1 MNSYHIHMKRIVPF
15 FVFLF
20 LAGVAQGQS
29 LLDTVRIKQTAV
41 EAGTPISTDDAEQLN
56 DAIDKLFDDDLDMG
70 WEGDEFNIVT
80 TGLVFRGINVPQGA
94 TIDSAFLE
102 IFAHEAEGDPAYI
115 TIYGEAADSAI
126 TYNNTDL
133 ITARPS
139 TQDSIRWEITEDW
152 AIWTPHRSPNL
163 KGIIQEVVSRSGWK
177 PGNALNLIF
186 AGEDQ
191 GASSQDNARDFEA
204 FENIADPDD
213 GGDGLNHPE
222 RIPKLYIYYR
232 TTTSIGAN
240 IDNQPFTL
248 TPNPVS
254 GDKVS
259 LQFPKSP
266 VSELGIGLWSLSGQ
280 EIRNWQMLSGQ
291 EITLDVQTIP
301 AGVYLLQVTGA
312 QGTSVRKL
320 VIL

>member
-1 MNSYHIHMKRIVPF
+1 MKRILPF

-20 LAGVAQGQS
+20 LAGAAHSQS
-29 LLDTVRIKQTAV
+29 VLDTVRIKQTAV
-41 EAGTPISTDDAEQLN
+41 EAGTAISTDDAEQLN

-80 TGLVFRGINVPQGA
+80 VGLVFRGVNVPQGA

-115 TIYGEAADSAI
+115 TIYGEAADSAL
-126 TYNNTDL
+126 TYNNTNL

-152 AIWTPHRSPNL
+152 AIWTPHRSPDL
-163 KGIIQEVVSRSGWK
+163 KGIIQQVVSRSGWK
-177 PGNALNLIF
+177 SGNALNLIF

-204 FENIADPDD
+204 FENVADPDD

-222 RIPKLYIYYR
+222 RIPKLFIYY
-232 TTTSIGAN
+232 SLQKLGVAN
-240 IDNQPFTL
+240 IDAQPFTVS
-248 TPNPVS
+248 PNPVS
-254 GDKVS
+254 GGKFTMS
-259 LQFPKSP
+259 LSKTH
-266 VSELGIGLWSLSGQ
+266 EADLDIELWSMTGQ
-280 EIRNWQMLSGQ
+280 L
-291 EITLDVQTIP
+291 VQTWRTQARSSVTLEVASVP
-301 AGVYLLQVTGA
+301 SGVYLLRVRGKD
-312 QGTSVRKL
+312 GVSVRRI